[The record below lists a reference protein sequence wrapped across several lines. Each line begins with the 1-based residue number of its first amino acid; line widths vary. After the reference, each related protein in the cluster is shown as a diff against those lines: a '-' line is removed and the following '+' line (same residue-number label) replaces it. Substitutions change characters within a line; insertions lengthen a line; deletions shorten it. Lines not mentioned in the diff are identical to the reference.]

1 MSYLDTKINYYPS
14 SVYQTT
20 PIGTCTLSQMLQ
32 AINQPKEE
40 MLTLFK
46 QIEEASKVG
55 DKKVKDE
62 LKSKLYYFSPCCFTD
77 GLGRKYNNIV
87 SFTGLAVLDFDNL
100 TEQEAIDLKEWLF
113 NEYKFVIA
121 SFLSSSKKGVKVL
134 CRIPEV
140 KSVEEFKAVFY
151 GMAVTMQ
158 WIKGFDGSSQNCM
171 LPNYLTYDYDLLMRE
186 DAVIFDG
193 AGYKEQE
200 FPKVSDVSSQK
211 KDIIGTEDDRACIL
225 LQLTRM
231 FNSITDVGHRT
242 VVSASLLAGGWVSAG
257 YYTTDEMQEIL
268 FDLIDATPYLQS
280 KPQVYKRTA
289 TEMMG
294 RGMLAPLYVKRHRDE
309 N

>member
-1 MSYLDTKINYYPS
+1 MKYLDTKLSYYPS

-32 AINQPKEE
+32 AIKKPKEE

-46 QIEEASKVG
+46 QIEEASKAG
-55 DKKVKDE
+55 DKKLKDE

-77 GLGRKYNNIV
+77 GLGRKYDNIV

-100 TEQEAIDLKEWLF
+100 TEQEALDLKEWLF

-158 WIKGFDGSSQNCM
+158 WIKGFDGSSQSPI
-171 LPNYLTYDYDLLMRE
+171 LPNYLTYDFNLLMRE
-186 DAVIFDG
+186 DAVVFDSL
-193 AGYKEQE
+193 GYKEQE
-200 FPKVSDVSSQK
+200 FPKITGFEIKTVDIDVTEEDRQC
-211 KDIIGTEDDRACIL
+211 IIK
-225 LQLTRM
+225 QLTNM
-231 FNSITDVGHRT
+231 FTQIVDTGHRFVVNSSLIGGGYCGSGYFT
-242 VVSASLLAGGWVSAG
+242 V
-257 YYTTDEMQEIL
+257 DEMQEML

-289 TEMMG
+289 TEMMN
-294 RGMLAPLYVKRHRDE
+294 RGFLAPLYVKRHRDE